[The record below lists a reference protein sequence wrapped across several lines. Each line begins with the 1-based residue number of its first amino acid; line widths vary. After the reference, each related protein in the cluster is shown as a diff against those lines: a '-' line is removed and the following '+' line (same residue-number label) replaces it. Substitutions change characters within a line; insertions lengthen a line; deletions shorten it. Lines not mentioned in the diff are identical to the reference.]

1 MSMDSRFFI
10 VMWKIQFNVGDNHR
24 VWRFVFWWRKCNF
37 QGNLSSSQ
45 LHLLLCIYL
54 QRRFLYIP
62 FFYLSLWT
70 IWGLCFMFLPTPST
84 ALHTCK
90 VDLYTYWLHSYL
102 DYSSF
107 FVLCASF
114 SRWGNEGVKYW
125 KKTNPILE
133 KGTKVRVK
141 LIKEP
146 PIYLLTTKIGPE
158 RPTGYGL
165 LIHS

>member
-1 MSMDSRFFI
+1 MR
-10 VMWKIQFNVGDNHR
+10 
-24 VWRFVFWWRKCNF
+24 
-37 QGNLSSSQ
+37 
-45 LHLLLCIYL
+45 
-54 QRRFLYIP
+54 P
-62 FFYLSLWT
+62 FPDGGMR
-70 IWGLCFMFLPTPST
+70 GLKF
-84 ALHTCK
+84 
-90 VDLYTYWLHSYL
+90 
-102 DYSSF
+102 
-107 FVLCASF
+107 
-114 SRWGNEGVKYW
+114 